1 MSHEFDLSLA
11 TMPPPAGKPDE
22 RLNENAA
29 LAGQW
34 DALHEAAAAVGVL
47 AQLGE
52 EEATEEV
59 RSLPQRAA
67 KLGGTKLEMIARGID
82 DLAAVMRPGLRALLS
97 MTASGQDTT
106 SAALTLWREFHIARA
121 AVLALAQ
128 QE

>member
-1 MSHEFDLSLA
+1 MSHKFDLSLS
-11 TMPPPAGKPDE
+11 TMLPPAEKRREPM
-22 RLNENAA
+22 NEPAA

-34 DALHEAAAAVGVL
+34 DAVHEAAAAVGIL

-67 KLGGTKLEMIARGID
+67 KLGGAKLEMIARGID

-97 MTASGQDTT
+97 MMASGQDTT
-106 SAALTLWREFHIARA
+106 SAALTLWREFHNARA
-121 AVLALAQ
+121 AVLALAPPK
-128 QE
+128 

>member
-11 TMPPPAGKPDE
+11 TSLPPAGKRHEPM
-22 RLNENAA
+22 NEPAA
-29 LAGQW
+29 LVSQW
-34 DALHEAAAAVGVL
+34 DAVHEAAAAVGIL